1 MKLLSFKSK
10 AAVQQLHSLCVAMTI
25 IKGRGGGGAVSS
37 CTGPED
43 QGRRLCPCVHSVL
56 RINEE
61 LWAAE
66 GQSDPVHT
74 GSDRYSHQDL
84 SSEHRGLDL
93 LTINLITVRI
103 FQSVSI
109 PQAKDWI
116 ISITNHHKIHFKL
129 NMIIQN
135 MVFSHFSSL
144 NNHFW
149 LWFSCFQGPVLH
161 RVSSSE
167 FHVQT

>member
-61 LWAAE
+61 L
-66 GQSDPVHT
+66 
-74 GSDRYSHQDL
+74 
-84 SSEHRGLDL
+84 
-93 LTINLITVRI
+93 
-103 FQSVSI
+103 
-109 PQAKDWI
+109 
-116 ISITNHHKIHFKL
+116 
-129 NMIIQN
+129 
-135 MVFSHFSSL
+135 
-144 NNHFW
+144 
-149 LWFSCFQGPVLH
+149 
-161 RVSSSE
+161 
-167 FHVQT
+167 